1 VASCVTS
8 RPARGPKRGI
18 SGPERLSSTHG
29 TSVVEALV
37 ALILALLVLQL
48 SLRALATTRQVET
61 SLVSSADRIE
71 TLRLAR
77 SVLRRELRNGAS
89 GIDWGVEADSIWLR
103 AFRGAGFVCP
113 QGEAGARLLVA
124 WEGVRRPAPV
134 KDSVLLLLE
143 DGSWVVDDLLDVE
156 PAPIQCAADSARA
169 VDYWTLAGAPA
180 LPVVMG
186 RVFERGSYH
195 LANGALRYRGGAAG
209 RQPLTP
215 EVLATPPSAFLWSG
229 MNAGLSLVGPNG
241 EPMWSGW
248 IAGGGP

>member
-1 VASCVTS
+1 
-8 RPARGPKRGI
+8 
-18 SGPERLSSTHG
+18 
-29 TSVVEALV
+29 VVEALV
-37 ALILALLVLQL
+37 ALILALLILQL
-48 SLRALATTRQVET
+48 SLKALAITRQVET
-61 SLVSSADRIE
+61 SLVRSADRIE

-77 SVLRRELRNGAS
+77 SVLRQELRNGTS
-89 GIDWGVEADSIWLR
+89 GIDWGVQSDSIWLR
-103 AFRGAGFVCP
+103 AFRGTGFVCP
-113 QGEAGARLLVA
+113 QSEAGVHLLVA
-124 WEGVRRPAPV
+124 WEGIRRPDPA

-143 DGSWVVDDLLDVE
+143 DGSWVVGDLLDVE

-169 VDYWTLAGAPA
+169 VDYWTLAGAPT

-195 LANGALRYRGGAAG
+195 LANQALRYRSGTAG

-215 EVLATPPSAFLWSG
+215 EVLGTPSSVFLWSG
-229 MNAGLSLVGPNG
+229 TSAGLSLVGTDG